1 MYECDKC
8 IPSHTKLL
16 LASLQ
21 SRSAT
26 PLLTIQQVAGF
37 VCRPTQS
44 MQNQKWSYG
53 LTVFVAAC
61 PSSSGSFPLCGDSA
75 IRISSVWV
83 MLSTCIVFVK
93 SGHLHFICQTLLAP
107 LVFAFPPTSGAK
119 KVRKEHTKQ
128 EQSASASSDSSVHKR
143 LVAKEL

>member
-26 PLLTIQQVAGF
+26 PLTTQQVAGF
-37 VCRPTQS
+37 VCRPAYTKHAEPE
-44 MQNQKWSYG
+44 ME
-53 LTVFVAAC
+53 LR
-61 PSSSGSFPLCGDSA
+61 LDSVCCCMSL
-75 IRISSVWV
+75 IKRFISSLWRYVEILLLGFRPWEWCYP
-83 MLSTCIVFVK
+83 SWIVFVK

-119 KVRKEHTKQ
+119 KVRKEHAKQ
-128 EQSASASSDSSVHKR
+128 EQSASASSDSSVIN
-143 LVAKEL
+143 AW